1 MQNLSNTS
9 DQASHPANLSAGKRF
24 TTWCSDHLAR
34 YVFLTVAFSAT
45 LSLLLIA
52 LFILKEGVPF
62 IIKVGFKDFLLA
74 SEWSPMNGKFGIY
87 PMIISS
93 LWVTLG
99 AMLIGAPLGVA
110 GAIFLTQFV
119 PRSVMRV
126 IKPMIELLAG
136 IPSVL
141 YGFIGVMILA
151 PFIRSHFGGPG
162 LSLLAASIILG
173 IMVLPTVISI
183 SIDTINAVP
192 RSYLEGA
199 LALGATRWQSVHMV
213 ILKAAHSGII
223 ASVILAM
230 GRAVG
235 ETMAVIMV
243 AGNSVK
249 IPGSSLDSVR
259 TLTAN
264 IALEMGYATG
274 LHRQALFATG
284 VVLFVV
290 VMILNSLAMAAMKK
304 KSRGAA

>member
-1 MQNLSNTS
+1 MQDTLNTS
-9 DQASHPANLSAGKRF
+9 AHPGQPAKRRVRDAF
-24 TTWCSDHLAR
+24 ATWCRDRLAR
-34 YVFLTVAFSAT
+34 YIFLAVAFSAT
-45 LSLLLIA
+45 ASLLLIA
-52 LFILKEGVPF
+52 LFILKEGIPF
-62 IIKVGFKDFLLA
+62 IVKVGLKDFLF
-74 SEWSPMNGKFGIY
+74 SSDWEPSGGKFGIY
-87 PMIISS
+87 PMIIAS

-99 AMLIGAPLGVA
+99 SMLIGAPLGVA

-119 PRSVMRV
+119 PVSIMRI

-141 YGFIGVMILA
+141 YGFMGVMVLA
-151 PFIRSHFGGPG
+151 PFIRNHLGGPG
-162 LSLLAASIILG
+162 LSLLAGSVILG

-183 SIDTINAVP
+183 SADAINAVP
-192 RSYLEGA
+192 RTYLEGA

-213 ILKAAHSGII
+213 ILKAARSGII
-223 ASVILAM
+223 ASIILAM

-243 AGNSVK
+243 AGNAVK
-249 IPGSSLDSVR
+249 IPHSALDSVR

-290 VMILNSLAMAAMKK
+290 VMILNSLAMAAMKRK
-304 KSRGAA
+304 AGG

>member
-1 MQNLSNTS
+1 MQDSTNTPE
-9 DQASHPANLSAGKRF
+9 HPTRPARRVAGAVS
-24 TTWCSDHLAR
+24 TWCSDHLAR
-34 YVFLTVAFSAT
+34 YVFMAVAFSAT
-45 LSLLLIA
+45 ISLLLIA

-62 IIKVGFKDFLLA
+62 IIKIGLKDFLCA
-74 SEWSPMNGKFGIY
+74 SEWSPADGKFGIY
-87 PMIISS
+87 PMIIAS

-119 PRSVMRV
+119 PKPVMRI

-141 YGFIGVMILA
+141 YGFMGVMVLA
-151 PFIRSHFGGPG
+151 PFIRNHFGGPG
-162 LSLLAASIILG
+162 LSLLAGAIILG
-173 IMVLPTVISI
+173 VMVLPTVISI
-183 SIDTINAVP
+183 SADAINAVP
-192 RSYLEGA
+192 RTYLEGA

-213 ILKAAHSGII
+213 ILKSARSGII
-223 ASVILAM
+223 ASIILAM

-249 IPGSSLDSVR
+249 IPHSALDSVR

-290 VMILNSLAMAAMKK
+290 VMILNSLAMAAMKRK
-304 KSRGAA
+304 AGS